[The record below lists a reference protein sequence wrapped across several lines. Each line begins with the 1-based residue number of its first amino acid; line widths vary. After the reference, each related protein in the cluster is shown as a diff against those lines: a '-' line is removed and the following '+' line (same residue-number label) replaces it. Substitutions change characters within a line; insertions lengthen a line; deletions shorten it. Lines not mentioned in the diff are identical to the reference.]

1 MALLNKRLTDRETAA
16 IYLHIFGGVD
26 DWRLLYAIADNGPEK
41 DREKVDRSVASKWKN
56 SAKIIDLIEK
66 VTREKYAIIQTAE
79 KEGLDKGRAE
89 RTETETGAGSV
100 RADNA
105 PNLNRSKYV
114 DFSDPSKQ
122 MDKLNEL
129 VNTAD
134 DPGEAL
140 DALKV
145 IMQSQRADRD
155 AAKDKQIQRFYTPER
170 CSRCAVKQAFAKLTK
185 KGQK

>member
-16 IYLHIFGGVD
+16 IYLHVFGGVD
-26 DWRLLYAIADNGPEK
+26 DWRLLYSIADDGPQK
-41 DREKVDRSVASKWKN
+41 DREKVDRSLASKWKN

-66 VTREKYAIIQTAE
+66 VTREKYAVIQAAE

-89 RTETETGAGSV
+89 MRTGGGSV
-100 RADNA
+100 RADGA
-105 PNLNRSKYV
+105 PISKGSRYI

-155 AAKDKQIQRFYTPER
+155 AAKEGRTVRAYLPLACTECP
-170 CSRCAVKQAFAKLTK
+170 LY
-185 KGQK
+185 QKARKRAETGPK